1 MTDGGAAPGKGQPAL
16 LGGAFMGVLSAL
28 PFVSYAN
35 ACCCLWVV
43 VGGALAAWLLQQN
56 SRYQI
61 ATSDGAVVGLLAGL
75 FGAFIGFV
83 ITLLMAPFQRQLDLY
98 MLSRL
103 TEAMGD
109 VPPVIEQ
116 AIEQRRNQPAI
127 SALSSVATL
136 VFSIV
141 IYPIFAMLGGLLGT
155 VMFKKGEQPP
165 TPPSPVDQ
173 LYPPLSD
180 HPPVP

>member
-1 MTDGGAAPGKGQPAL
+1 MPPSPPRLQPAL

-28 PFVSYAN
+28 PFVSYLN

-43 VGGALAAWLLQQN
+43 VGGLLAVWLLQQN
-56 SRYQI
+56 YPYRIS
-61 ATSDGAVVGLLAGL
+61 TSDGAVVGLLAGV
-75 FGAFIGFV
+75 FGALVGGV
-83 ITLLMAPFQRQLDLY
+83 IAMLMAPFQQKLDLY
-98 MLSRL
+98 MLGRL

-116 AIEQRRNQPAI
+116 AIEQRRNQPAVTFL
-127 SALSSVATL
+127 SAIASL
-136 VFSIV
+136 VFSLI
-141 IYPIFAMLGGLLGT
+141 IYPIFAMLGGLLGA
-155 VMFKKGEQPP
+155 VLFKKGEPP
-165 TPPSPVDQ
+165 APPPSAVDQ